1 MRRYRYAI
9 AVAAIVTLSARAA
22 ADPIYHLKTPSTV
35 QTEGGS
41 KLQLPPGYFLDEKT
55 WQERD
60 LELKK
65 AQEDR
70 TRLKAENESF
80 RKSKDEYPWLA
91 TAYVGA
97 FGIALG
103 VFFATQLK

>member
-1 MRRYRYAI
+1 MRHRHAI
-9 AVAAIVTLSARAA
+9 VAAVIVTLAARAA
-22 ADPIYHLKTPSTV
+22 AEPVYHLKTPSTV
-35 QTEGGS
+35 QTDGGS
-41 KLQLPPGYFLDEKT
+41 TLQLPPGYFLDEKT

-97 FGIALG
+97 IGVALG
-103 VFFATQLK
+103 VFIVTQLK